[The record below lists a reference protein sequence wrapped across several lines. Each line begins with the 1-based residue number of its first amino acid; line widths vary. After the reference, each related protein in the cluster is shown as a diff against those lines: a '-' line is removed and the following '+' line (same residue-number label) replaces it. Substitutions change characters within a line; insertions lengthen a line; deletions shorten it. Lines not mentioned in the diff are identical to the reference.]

1 MAKEI
6 VSSGLEYSDIIT
18 DPMFD
23 ARINRPASIAPKV
36 ETTLSEDIYN
46 AAMNSFPSL
55 LADRL
60 TGNVAYDSFNVTE
73 EDEAKF
79 NKWDW
84 FNNGN
89 FVPDEASSYDAEVL
103 TYHDAL
109 KWAAKKQAISERN
122 HDLQQAGF
130 SGAALKF
137 YTDMF
142 MSPTG
147 IASMVVPFGP
157 IAKGGLAVRTAKMAG
172 AGAALGVGYAAERS
186 FVDPTYT
193 TEEAKTNIMA
203 STAVMAL
210 LGPAVGSLAERGK
223 NIDDFSDEF
232 VKQSSDLYG
241 PQSPYYASDKRSL
254 SAAGA
259 GFKFEPVGP
268 EYVKAAIR
276 IASIMTPANRVSN
289 FVAQESKNFFS
300 KIAGRP
306 TYYTAE
312 EAAGIALPQSVS
324 ELRMPVEM
332 EYQRT
337 IDGIRSDLKNYITQ
351 SMYKQRTPG
360 VVEKLKDLKKYNQNM
375 DTAYEDWYR
384 IVQDESL
391 SKEDILA
398 LSETGS
404 VDDYLYKAAYKT
416 RVLSEKEIEED
427 LALGIEGAVKRK
439 NYGTQFVFH
448 RNKAFVGSNE
458 LYEQL
463 KTDVQA
469 YVDELKLKYANEYKD
484 AGAMRQAMQKELDDY
499 KATMEKQA
507 GNDSAKLN
515 KIAEDIEDAKE
526 EMEELLSILNNLE
539 DAPSLLAS
547 KLLSEIIHGKS
558 PSVAYIRGT
567 KVVEKPGFY
576 LNRNLNPLK
585 YQKWAE
591 TRPEVL
597 LQIRGRRVGTARAM
611 KRLYGHSVGRTAR
624 KEYIDK
630 MDDLIAAQREAE
642 KTVAKENVNTLK
654 EKVKRKIK
662 KEATADE
669 LVAEKNSVLKQF
681 DDLLAQHYGDYN
693 SDFYKNHPYLA
704 LGSEALKTW
713 NEVSMLGNVVAGSIA
728 EAAAIVIHHGIKSTM
743 PEYQKVLKNL
753 VSDPTFYRATVK
765 ELQAMDHA
773 MEWSYFEMIQD
784 IIGQGGN
791 IGDQYVSG
799 YTVMQNLKKY
809 NYLLNGLTLWDH
821 FNRLV
826 VAKTQMTVLSK
837 KLRNIADGNATK
849 YEIMDMAKLGIGESQ
864 AKVIVQEL
872 DAGGEEVVKGLSQ
885 LRPDKMSKGVAE
897 QMKIALTNDIY
908 RTALKQRTGDL
919 PISMA
924 HPIVS
929 LLMQFKTWP
938 MLATQKYMIP
948 LMQRQDGSSMA
959 AVATLAGFGSLSYM
973 IKEKLAGRDLSESNM
988 SDILYGGIT
997 QSGVL
1002 GIAPELFMDWAA
1014 NKMGI
1019 EGGSARYTGINPLLN
1034 TLIGPTATTVGR
1046 LDQAAKIFPGGDQA
1060 TDWTYQSMWKLLPLS
1075 NHPVFTVGN

>member
-6 VSSGLEYSDIIT
+6 ISGDLEYSDIIT
-18 DPMFD
+18 EPTFD
-23 ARINRPASIAPKV
+23 ARINRPQNITPKR
-36 ETTLSEDIYN
+36 TTSLSEDIKN
-46 AAMNSFPSL
+46 AALNSFPSL

-60 TGNVAYDSFNVTE
+60 TGNMAYDSFNVTPE
-73 EDEAKF
+73 QENEFD
-79 NKWDW
+79 KWKW
-84 FNNGN
+84 FNDTNHL
-89 FVPDEASSYDAEVL
+89 PDEATSYDSEVL

-109 KWAAKKQAISERN
+109 KWEAKRQTVAQRN
-122 HDLQQAGF
+122 SDLQQAGF

-147 IASMVVPFGP
+147 VASMAVPFGP
-157 IAKGGLAVRTAKMAG
+157 IAKGGLALRTSKMAG

-186 FVDPTYT
+186 LVDPTYT
-193 TEEAKTNIMA
+193 TEEAKTSIMA

-223 NIDDFSDEF
+223 NIDDFSDQF
-232 VKQSSDLYG
+232 VNQSSELYG
-241 PQSPYYASDKRSL
+241 AQSQYYNANKRSL

-259 GFKFEPVGP
+259 GFNFEPVGP
-268 EYVKAAIR
+268 EYVKAAVR
-276 IASIMTPANRVSN
+276 VAAIMTPANRVSN
-289 FVAQESKNFFS
+289 FVAQESKNFFQ

-306 TYYTAE
+306 TYYTQE
-312 EAAGIALPQSVS
+312 EAAGMALPESVS

-332 EYQRT
+332 EYQRN
-337 IDGIRSDLKNYITQ
+337 IDGIRADLKNYITQ
-351 SMYKQRTPG
+351 GMYKQRTPG
-360 VVEKLKDLKKYNQNM
+360 VAEKLKDLKKYNQNM
-375 DTAYEDWYR
+375 EVAYEDWYR

-391 SKEDILA
+391 TKEDILA
-398 LSETGS
+398 LSETGA

-439 NYGTQFVFH
+439 NYGTQFTFH
-448 RNKAFVGSNE
+448 KNKASAGADD
-458 LYEQL
+458 LYTQL
-463 KTDVQA
+463 KEDSQA
-469 YVDELKLKYANEYKD
+469 YVDELKTKYVNEYKD
-484 AGAMRQAMQKELDDY
+484 AGAMRQAMQKELDDF
-499 KATMEKQA
+499 KAKAEAEA

-515 KIAEDIEDAKE
+515 KIADDIEDAKE

-558 PSVAYIRGT
+558 PSVSYIRGT

-611 KRLYGHSVGRTAR
+611 KRLYGHAAGRTAR
-624 KEYIDK
+624 KEYMDK

-642 KTVAKENVNTLK
+642 SGLGKEIDNSLK
-654 EKVKRKIK
+654 GKVKRKIK

-669 LVAEKNSVLKQF
+669 LVKEKNSVLQQF

-693 SDFYKNHPYLA
+693 SDFYKKHPYLA
-704 LGSEALKTW
+704 FGAEAMKTW
-713 NEVSMLGNVVAGSIA
+713 NEVSMLGNVVAGSIS
-728 EAAAIVIHHGIKSTM
+728 EAAAVVIHHGIKATM
-743 PEYQKVLKNL
+743 PEYKKVLQQL
-753 VSDPTFYRATVK
+753 VNDPTFYKATVK

-809 NYLLNGLTLWDH
+809 NYLLNGLTIWDH

-837 KLRNIADGNATK
+837 KLRKIANGKATK
-849 YEIMDMAKLGIGESQ
+849 YEIMDMAKLGIGEGQ
-864 AKVIVQEL
+864 AKMIVQEL

-908 RTALKQRTGDL
+908 RIALKQRTGDI

-929 LLMQFKTWP
+929 LLTQFKTWP

-948 LMQRQDGSSMA
+948 LMQRQDGQSMA
-959 AVATLAGFGSLSYM
+959 AIATLAGFGTLSYM
-973 IKEKLAGRDLSESNM
+973 LKEKLAGRDISDHNM
-988 SDILYGGIT
+988 ADMLYGGIT

-1002 GIAPELFMDWAA
+1002 GISPELFMDWAA
-1014 NKMGI
+1014 NKVGI
-1019 EGGSARYTGINPLLN
+1019 EGGAAKYSGINPLLH
-1034 TLIGPTATTVGR
+1034 TLVGPTSTTISR
-1046 LDQAAKIFPGGDQA
+1046 IDQASKIFPGGADA
-1060 TDWTYQSMWKLLPLS
+1060 TDWSYHSLWKLLPLA
-1075 NHPVFTVGN
+1075 NHPVFTVEK